1 MHFKSLHFHFIHSLT
16 LTITRGLIL
25 DNAENFRIFMRDL
38 LQDSAT
44 TYDRRAFVQLLLRN
58 KKLRNKIVVCH

>member
-1 MHFKSLHFHFIHSLT
+1 
-16 LTITRGLIL
+16 
-25 DNAENFRIFMRDL
+25 MRDL